1 MSVPEPV
8 PRSIGPSDAALV
20 VAARAGEVWASESLY
35 RRHIHV
41 VHGLTCRL
49 FGRDSDVDDVVQETF
64 IDALSSL
71 DRLEEPGA
79 FRSWV
84 CGIAVR
90 KICKL
95 IRRRRLLTRLGLRRP
110 EDPPEIGRMMAK
122 TAPPDVVSELRSVYQ
137 AIQGLPAELRVTF
150 LLRRVE
156 GANLDEIASMTETS
170 LATVKRRLVKA
181 AEMLG
186 SVVSPGENEP

>member
-1 MSVPEPV
+1 
-8 PRSIGPSDAALV
+8 
-20 VAARAGEVWASESLY
+20 
-35 RRHIHV
+35 
-41 VHGLTCRL
+41 
-49 FGRDSDVDDVVQETF
+49 
-64 IDALSSL
+64 
-71 DRLEEPGA
+71 
-79 FRSWV
+79 
-84 CGIAVR
+84 
-90 KICKL
+90 
-95 IRRRRLLTRLGLRRP
+95 
-110 EDPPEIGRMMAK
+110 MMAK

-186 SVVSPGENEP
+186 SVVSPGESEP